1 MAQPKKKKKRTLVN
15 ANPESRPDP
24 GASAIVGMIRA
35 LRPKQWVKNIL
46 LFAALIFSL
55 NFDQADLWMRCIC
68 AFLAFCMV
76 SSTGYIFNDIRDREA
91 DRLHP
96 KKCKRPIAAGHISV
110 TMAKIEMVAV
120 FSIGCAL
127 AYFVSI
133 TGVEPESGASTT
145 IPWFLIVT
153 LCYFATT
160 LTYSLFF
167 KEVVILDVMFIAAGF
182 VWRAAAGAV
191 AIQVQISAWLLV
203 CTVFLSLFLGFNK
216 RRGELA
222 LMRDQAQNTRKILK
236 DYNASLLLQ
245 IQGITTSGTIISYAI
260 YAVLG
265 SPFLED
271 QPWLLLTLPHVL
283 YGVFRYMYLVEVK
296 GEGGAPDETLLKDKP
311 LLLTCGLYGLTVV
324 LILAGAP
331 ASAFR

>member
-1 MAQPKKKKKRTLVN
+1 MRTKKEEKPVNSSQEPTKMRADSTLI
-15 ANPESRPDP
+15 A
-24 GASAIVGMIRA
+24 AIQA

-55 NFDQADLWMRCIC
+55 NFENPDMWLRTLM
-68 AFLAFCMV
+68 AFGAFCLL

-96 KKCKRPIAAGHISV
+96 KKSKRPIAAGRLSV
-110 TMAKIEMVAV
+110 GAAQALMVV
-120 FSIGCAL
+120 SFLGGCSL
-127 AYFVSI
+127 AYAVGQLSMDSGLES
-133 TGVEPESGASTT
+133 TGAT
-145 IPWFLIVT
+145 PWFLFVA
-153 LCYFATT
+153 LLYFATT
-160 LTYSLFF
+160 LSYSLIF
-167 KEVVILDVMFIAAGF
+167 KNIVILDVMFIAAGF

-216 RRGELA
+216 RRGELS
-222 LMRDQAQNTRKILK
+222 LMRDQAANTRKILTE
-236 DYNASLLLQ
+236 YNAGLLLQ
-245 IQGITTSGTIISYAI
+245 IQGITTSGTIISYAL

-265 SPFLED
+265 SPFLPE

-296 GEGGAPDETLLKDKP
+296 GEGGAPDETLLRDKP
-311 LLLTCGLYGLTVV
+311 LLMTCAFYGLSVV
-324 LILAGAP
+324 AILALAP
-331 ASAFR
+331 ASAFTG

>member
-1 MAQPKKKKKRTLVN
+1 L
-15 ANPESRPDP
+15 NPSPETRPE
-24 GASAIVGMIRA
+24 GSKSSLIAAIQA

-55 NFDQADLWMRCIC
+55 NFDNIHMWIQTLC
-68 AFLAFCMV
+68 AFFAFCLV

-91 DRLHP
+91 DRNHP
-96 KKCKRPIAAGHISV
+96 KKCKRPIAAGRISV
-110 TMAKIEMVAV
+110 GAAQVLMVAI
-120 FSIGCAL
+120 FLGGCGL
-127 AYFVSI
+127 AFLVGELSPAQ
-133 TGVEPESGASTT
+133 EPGLPSRT
-145 IPWFLIVT
+145 PWFLIVIM
-153 LCYFATT
+153 LYFSTT
-160 LTYSLFF
+160 LSYSLFF
-167 KEVVILDVMFIAAGF
+167 KNIVILDVMFIAAGF

-222 LMRDQAQNTRKILK
+222 LMRDQASNTRKILK
-236 DYNASLLLQ
+236 EYNSSLLLQ
-245 IQGITTSGTIISYAI
+245 IQGITTSGTIISYAL

-265 SPFLED
+265 SPFRPE
-271 QPWLLLTLPHVL
+271 QPLLLLTLPHVL

-311 LLLTCGLYGLTVV
+311 LLLTCALYGLTVV
-324 LILAGAP
+324 LILACAP
-331 ASAFR
+331 ASSFR